1 MQLDMH
7 YYGTFAMARAAGIK
21 AEAAWVIAYAAQF
34 VDENA
39 NEDIIN
45 FEDAGRIDTKATA
58 HHTLSVKNL
67 DPADQRQIWVPFH
80 FLPGN
85 KGNSF
90 TERLICRKESTIAQE
105 MVEHNLSHSDKDY
118 ALELLG
124 ITAHV
129 YADTFAHYGFS
140 GVSSRKNKIIND
152 SIKLKKL
159 EPKIEADI
167 TEKEKE
173 FRKKY
178 KRETGFLTNIKSSVI
193 EFASGALGH
202 GAVATHPDRPYL
214 VWNFKYEEPKR
225 NSGLRKNP
233 ETFLEGCEA
242 LHKMFR
248 KFAANNTQYS
258 ENSYTQFTDIK
269 NEVKRIILTQATK
282 EDRIEVWQDAVIKGK
297 LYKNNGTNI
306 PKYQKELW
314 HKQRNSLDRK
324 KYSNKALNRNVY
336 KYYQAASVHR
346 NFVLRTLLPKH
357 GLVVA

>member
-21 AEAAWVIAYAAQF
+21 AEAAWVIAYATQF
-34 VDENA
+34 VDDNA

-90 TERLICRKESTIAQE
+90 TERLICRKDSTIARE
-105 MVEHNLSHSDKDY
+105 MVEYNLSHSDKDY
-118 ALELLG
+118 ALEILG

-140 GVSSRKNKIIND
+140 GVSSRKNKIINN
-152 SIKLKKL
+152 SIYHEPLK
-159 EPKIEADI
+159 PKIKEHI

-202 GAVATHPDRPYL
+202 GAVATYPDRPYL
-214 VWNFKYEEPKR
+214 VWNFKYEKPKR
-225 NSGLRKNP
+225 NSGTRNNP
-233 ETFLEGCEA
+233 ATFLEGCEA
-242 LHKMFR
+242 LYKMFR
-248 KFAANNTQYS
+248 KFAQKNTKYAD
-258 ENSYTQFTDIK
+258 NSYTQFTNIK
-269 NEVKRIILTQATK
+269 SEVEKILLFQATK
-282 EDRIEVWQDAVIKGK
+282 KDRIQAWQNAVIKGK
-297 LYKNNGTNI
+297 LYQNSGLSI
-306 PKYQKELW
+306 PIYNKMLW
-314 HKQRNSLDRK
+314 HKQRNSLDKK
-324 KYSNKALNRNVY
+324 KYSNKALNKNVY
-336 KYYQAASVHR
+336 RFYQAASVHR